1 MPVTDTNQE
10 QDPKNQLNKNNP
22 LIDEREDF
30 FDDLLNPDTGE
41 DVISGQ
47 AMTSGGF
54 SAESLV
60 ITGGTPSRLDKEK
73 SRDKRNRSGRTS
85 PSDIVLDAKERE
97 RLAAKNITNE
107 QLKALIKNMPPRMVP
122 NFMKAHVN
130 YIVDDF
136 GIDTRERFSNFMG
149 QVTAESLRGSAEYVY
164 YTSEERIRDVFS
176 GNANF
181 KSNQLSKFKYEDGV
195 GDYGFEINP
204 WEKNGMFDTYY
215 GGRNGNASRN
225 ESNAKSDKSQDID
238 KGTTFDGSQ
247 INPFH
252 YTKSTDG
259 YAYRGHGI
267 IQLTGIEKYKKMND
281 LFGKNGK
288 IEKNDVDFVKT
299 PWAISENPKYA
310 VLAALMFWGNP
321 RNRILYTNK
330 VSLETTRLLTKQV
343 RGSQETYQN
352 RHVNTLRYYDWLL
365 TGGQRAIQGVYTK
378 TVSPTSIRFFNAYED
393 PRGKSAVEP
402 KRFQDLFGVKTYS
415 NLSYWES
422 SGEPVPPYKDLNA
435 NDSTGRRFPV
445 FGITQNGEANIYR
458 SNQINAVWNT
468 LKYACA
474 GFPVLIR
481 DGERTDLPKGPLS
494 FLRRTGRTAL
504 GIKGN
509 GDIVVYVAKFAVLE
523 DVQDELLRQGCVD
536 AINFDGGGS
545 TFLYVDGK
553 EIIGSDRKFPTIM
566 TWV

>member
-1 MPVTDTNQE
+1 MPVTDTNQD
-10 QDPKNQLNKNNP
+10 QNSKNQLNKNNP

-47 AMTSGGF
+47 ATSGGGF
-54 SAESLV
+54 SAESFI
-60 ITGGTPSRLDKEK
+60 ITGGTPSRFDKQK
-73 SRDKRNRSGRTS
+73 SRDKQNRAGRTS

-107 QLKALIKNMPPRMVP
+107 QLKGLIKNMPSRMVP
-122 NFMKAHVN
+122 NFIKSNVN
-130 YIVDDF
+130 YIVDYF
-136 GIDTRERFSNFMG
+136 TIDTRERFSNFMG

-164 YTSEERIRDVFS
+164 YTSEDRIREVFS
-176 GNANF
+176 GNPNF

-204 WEKNGMFDTYY
+204 WEKDGMFDTYY
-215 GGRNGNASRN
+215 GGRNGNAAGN
-225 ESNAKSDKSQDID
+225 KSNAKSDKSQDID
-238 KGTTFDGSQ
+238 KGTKFDGTQ

-252 YTKSTDG
+252 YTGSPDG

-299 PWAISENPKYA
+299 PWIVSENQKYA
-310 VLAALMFWGNP
+310 VLAALMFWNNP

-365 TGGQRAIQGVYTK
+365 TGGVRTIPGVYTK
-378 TVSPTSIRFFNAYED
+378 TVEPIMIKFFNAYTD
-393 PRGKSAVEP
+393 PRGASAVP
-402 KRFQDLFGVKTYS
+402 SDKFQDLFGVTTYS

-422 SGEPVPPYKDLNA
+422 NGEPVPPYKDLSGG
-435 NDSTGRRFPV
+435 DSSGKGFSV
-445 FGITQNGEANIYR
+445 LGITTNNIADIY
-458 SNQINAVWNT
+458 SAKEIKSVWNG

-474 GFPVLIR
+474 GYPVLIK
-481 DGERTDLPKGPLS
+481 DGNKINLPSTPVS
-494 FLRRTGRTAL
+494 FFRRTSRTAL
-504 GIKGN
+504 GITAN
-509 GDIVVYVAKFAVLE
+509 GKIVVYVAKSATLE
-523 DVQDELLRQGCVD
+523 DIQDELIKQRCVK

-545 TFLYVDGK
+545 TFLYIDGK
-553 EIIGSDRKFPTIM
+553 EVIKSNRKFPTIM

>member
-1 MPVTDTNQE
+1 MPVTDTNQD
-10 QDPKNQLNKNNP
+10 QNSKNQLNKNNP

-30 FDDLLNPDTGE
+30 FNDLLNPDIGE
-41 DVISGQ
+41 DIIFGQ
-47 AMTSGGF
+47 AATGGGF
-54 SAESLV
+54 STESLI
-60 ITGGTPSRLDKEK
+60 ITGGTPSRFDKEK
-73 SRDKRNRSGRTS
+73 SRDKRNRAGSSS

-107 QLKALIKNMPPRMVP
+107 QLKGLIKNMPPRMVP
-122 NFMKAHVN
+122 NFIKSNVN

-136 GIDTRERFSNFMG
+136 RIDTRERFSNFMG

-164 YTSEERIRDVFS
+164 YTSEGRIREVFS
-176 GNANF
+176 GNSNF
-181 KSNQLSKFKYEDGV
+181 KSNQPSKFKYEDGV

-204 WEKNGMFDTYY
+204 WEKDGMFDTYY
-215 GGRNGNASRN
+215 GGRNGNAAGNKSK
-225 ESNAKSDKSQDID
+225 AKSGNSQDIEQ
-238 KGTTFDGSQ
+238 GTKFDGTQ

-252 YTKSTDG
+252 YSGSPDG

-288 IEKNDVDFVKT
+288 IEKNNVDFVET
-299 PWAISENPKYA
+299 PWIVSENQKYA
-310 VLAALMFWGNP
+310 VLAALMFWNNP
-321 RNRILYTNK
+321 RNRILYTNQ

-365 TGGQRAIQGVYTK
+365 TGGVRTTPGVYTK

-393 PRGKSAVEP
+393 PRGKSAIP
-402 KRFQDLFGVKTYS
+402 PQKFQDLFGVKTYS

-422 SGEPVPPYKDLNA
+422 NGEPVPPYKDLNV
-435 NDSTGRRFPV
+435 NDLNGRRFPV
-445 FGITQNGEANIYR
+445 FGITQNGQANIYR
-458 SNQINAVWNT
+458 SNEITEVWNT
-468 LKYACA
+468 LKYASA

-481 DGERTDLPKGPLS
+481 DGEITELPKGPLS

-504 GIKGN
+504 GIKRN
-509 GDIVVYVAKFAVLE
+509 GDVVVYVAKFAVLE
-523 DVQDELLRQGCVD
+523 DVQEELLRQGCEN